1 MSSMFNVGN
10 IGKSTST
17 VAANAVNSVASA
29 ANSVSSTVTTAV
41 NSALGKVN
49 SVANSVA
56 NSAVSA
62 VNSAANSAVSAVNSA
77 ANSAAKAVPSA
88 NSLMS
93 FNSAPKNSNAP
104 KNNAPKNNSPKNSG
118 NSNFMNIFNNSGA
131 NNFKN
136 IPSNSA
142 AAAANSGS
150 SLSTFGILFGVLLF
164 LIATFLVAM
173 FVFKDEFDVAWN
185 YLVVSFRK
193 LFKMDAPTNTT
204 PENKEAK
211 EEKDVTDAPPSSVE
225 TAAAAD
231 SKSSGLL
238 SKILPMGSKEVFNVS
253 MNDYTYYDAEPL
265 CLALGAQLA
274 NYEQVKESWNKGADW
289 CNYGWTKGQLA
300 IYPTQ
305 KETWEKLQHG
315 PPDQKGAC
323 GRPGVNGGFFD
334 NPEMRFGV
342 NCYGIKPEQS
352 SNDERILMENGTI
365 PRTASTLKMDKQIQ
379 DIKNNLDMIG
389 ILPFSQT
396 KWSA

>member
-1 MSSMFNVGN
+1 
-10 IGKSTST
+10 
-17 VAANAVNSVASA
+17 
-29 ANSVSSTVTTAV
+29 V
-41 NSALGKVN
+41 NSAV
-49 SVANSVA
+49 
-56 NSAVSA
+56 
-62 VNSAANSAVSAVNSA
+62 
-77 ANSAAKAVPSA
+77 NSAAKAVPSA

-93 FNSAPKNSNAP
+93 FNSAPKNNAP

-118 NSNFMNIFNNSGA
+118 NSNFMNMFNNSGA

-136 IPSNSA
+136 VPTNSSTA
-142 AAAANSGS
+142 TANSGS
-150 SLSTFGILFGVLLF
+150 SSLSMFGILFGVLLF

-173 FVFKDEFDVAWN
+173 FVFKDEFDLAWN

-193 LFKMDAPTNTT
+193 LFNMDAPTNTT
-204 PENKEAK
+204 PENKDAK
-211 EEKDVTDAPPSSVE
+211 EEKDVTTAPPSSVE
-225 TAAAAD
+225 TAAGAD
-231 SKSSGLL
+231 SKSTSLL

-265 CLALGAQLA
+265 CLALGAELA
-274 NYEQVKESWNKGADW
+274 NYEQVKEAWNKGGDW

-352 SNDERILMENGTI
+352 ANDERILMENGTI

>member
-17 VAANAVNSVASA
+17 VAASAVNSVANA
-29 ANSVSSTVTTAV
+29 ANSVSTTLTTAV

-49 SVANSVA
+49 SV
-56 NSAVSA
+56 
-62 VNSAANSAVSAVNSA
+62 VNSAANSAVSAANSA
-77 ANSAAKAVPSA
+77 VNSAAKAVPSA

-93 FNSAPKNSNAP
+93 FNSAPKN
-104 KNNAPKNNSPKNSG
+104 NAPKNNSGKNSG
-118 NSNFMNIFNNSGA
+118 NSNFMNMFNNSGA

-136 IPSNSA
+136 VPSNA

-150 SLSTFGILFGVLLF
+150 SSLSMFGILFGVLLF
-164 LIATFLVAM
+164 LIAAFLVAM
-173 FVFKDEFDVAWN
+173 FVFKDEFDLAWN

-193 LFKMDAPTNTT
+193 LFNMDAPTNTT
-204 PENKEAK
+204 PENKDAK
-211 EEKDVTDAPPSSVE
+211 EEKDVTTAQPSSVE
-225 TAAAAD
+225 TAAGAD
-231 SKSSGLL
+231 SKSASLL

-265 CLALGAQLA
+265 CLALGAELA
-274 NYEQVKESWNKGADW
+274 NYEQVKEAWNKGADW

-352 SNDERILMENGTI
+352 ANDERILMENGTI

>member
-1 MSSMFNVGN
+1 MFNVGN

-17 VAANAVNSVASA
+17 VAANAVSSVANA

-49 SVANSVA
+49 S
-56 NSAVSA
+56 
-62 VNSAANSAVSAVNSA
+62 AANSAVSAVNSA
-77 ANSAAKAVPSA
+77 VNSAAKAVPSA

-93 FNSAPKNSNAP
+93 FNSAPKNNAP

-118 NSNFMNIFNNSGA
+118 NSNFMNMFNNSGA

-136 IPSNSA
+136 VPSNA
-142 AAAANSGS
+142 AATANSGS
-150 SLSTFGILFGVLLF
+150 SSLSMFGILFGVLLF

-173 FVFKDEFDVAWN
+173 FVFKDEFDLAWN

-193 LFKMDAPTNTT
+193 LFNMDAPTNAT
-204 PENKEAK
+204 PENKDAK
-211 EEKDVTDAPPSSVE
+211 EEKDVTTAPPSSVE
-225 TAAAAD
+225 TAAGAD
-231 SKSSGLL
+231 SKSTGLL

-265 CLALGAQLA
+265 CLALGAELA
-274 NYEQVKESWNKGADW
+274 NYEQVKEAWNKGGDW

-352 SNDERILMENGTI
+352 ANDERILMENGTI